1 MLFRSKGIRV
11 FANSIKLN
19 INTHQTADGSIDKLT
34 ITSPDNSI
42 KYRVRTIGS
51 ADYFSWM
58 ENKKDTGGS
67 SDTFAGEEGKAIDRV
82 QIVVK

>member
-1 MLFRSKGIRV
+1 MFV
-11 FANSIKLN
+11 PYPSIL
-19 INTHQTADGSIDKLT
+19 HIDKLT
-34 ITSPDNSI
+34 ITSQDHTI

-51 ADYFSWM
+51 KNYLSWM

-82 QIVVK
+82 QITI